1 MSNSFLPGSCKLK
14 VVFKSPSRLGDFF
27 RFMDRVP
34 MRCRSFIIYKFTC
47 SKCNLAY
54 YGKTFRHYLVRSLEH
69 LGVSIHTGK
78 KYTFNSKN
86 SNNTAVLKHIHEC
99 KCEASL
105 DDFQIIGSASNDYH
119 LKIKESLL
127 IQKDNPIINL
137 SVKSTPLYLF

>member
-1 MSNSFLPGSCKLK
+1 M
-14 VVFKSPSRLGDFF
+14 
-27 RFMDRVP
+27 
-34 MRCRSFIIYKFTC
+34 
-47 SKCNLAY
+47 
-54 YGKTFRHYLVRSLEH
+54 VRSLEH
-69 LGVSIHTGK
+69 LGVSIHTGN
-78 KYTFNSKN
+78 KYTVNPKN
-86 SNNTAVLKHIHEC
+86 SNNTAVLKHIQEC